1 MSHLNGIYYLNNTGH
16 RWVIYENGK
25 KPIHEFMTSNGET
38 VKRKAI
44 FYESFGNFAVAQ
56 ISWKGKKI
64 KVFLDEV
71 LNDQQ

>member
-1 MSHLNGIYYLNNTGH
+1 MSHLNGLYYLNNTGH
-16 RWVIYENGK
+16 RWVIYEKGK
-25 KPIHEFMTSNGET
+25 KPVHEFLTSSGKKVVRT
-38 VKRKAI
+38 AI

-64 KVFLDEV
+64 KVFLGEV